1 MWTESSDKRI
11 TYFLS
16 SIEAVMSTPTSLDE
30 KAAVREMLR
39 QKRNEGGRDDA
50 IVNKNVRIRSL
61 DERIAMKNQKPWG
74 ITTMMSISEKV
85 ELKGAIQ
92 TDQTSEAVA
101 MQLSH
106 EDKLRRKLAEDNA
119 MKVRKSTIASDE
131 VHHRKLA
138 DEDRANQASAA
149 PSYEDKLRRKVM
161 DDKAGVPEEG
171 NEVVTDGQQTA
182 ARIAF
187 EERLQRKISNED
199 KASQASAAPQLSY
212 EDKLGRK
219 LMDDKAGVPKEAN
232 EVVTDGQRTAAR
244 IAFEE
249 RLQRK
254 IANEDEE
261 PASQEKPRTRRGT
274 VGASSH
280 LTMSMKDRNRRLGS
294 LIGHF
299 EGDVEEKETS
309 SRRASVGASSH
320 LTMSIMDRNR
330 RLGSLICHFEEDE
343 DEDEKQQAMP
353 EKGRKT
359 HGSTGQLRKSLEASK
374 KMKSSRQCRRAG
386 RHTARSKQ
394 ILLL

>member
-1 MWTESSDKRI
+1 
-11 TYFLS
+11 
-16 SIEAVMSTPTSLDE
+16 MSTATSLDE

-39 QKRNEGGRDDA
+39 QKRNEGGRDDT

-74 ITTMMSISEKV
+74 VTTMMSISEKV

-101 MQLSH
+101 TQLSY
-106 EDKLRRKLAEDNA
+106 EDKLQRKLAEDNA
-119 MKVRKSTIASDE
+119 MKIRKSTIASEE

-149 PSYEDKLRRKVM
+149 PSYEDKLRRKLM
-161 DDKAGVPEEG
+161 QDKAGVPEEA

-199 KASQASAAPQLSY
+199 KASQASAAPSY
-212 EDKLGRK
+212 EDKLRRK
-219 LMDDKAGVPKEAN
+219 LMDDKAGVSEEAN
-232 EVVTDGQRTAAR
+232 EIVTDGQQTAAR

-254 IANEDEE
+254 ISNKDEE
-261 PASQEKPRTRRGT
+261 PAPKEKPRTRRATDGDSSHLT
-274 VGASSH
+274 MSIKDRYRRLGSLIGHFEGDVDEEKETSLRRASVDASSH
-280 LTMSMKDRNRRLGS
+280 LTMSIVDRNRRLGS

-299 EGDVEEKETS
+299 EG
-309 SRRASVGASSH
+309 
-320 LTMSIMDRNR
+320 
-330 RLGSLICHFEEDE
+330 DE

-359 HGSTGQLRKSLEASK
+359 HGSTGQLRKSLKASK
-374 KMKSSRQCRRAG
+374 KQEDEKQQAMQLRKSLKA
-386 RHTARSKQ
+386 SKKQ
-394 ILLL
+394 ADSAPLKATCVLR